1 MIRVTNHRNEEQ
13 VTPDLTPLIDII
25 FIVMVFLLLTAS
37 VKLQSLEV
45 ELPQTDTQALQTTE
59 ADPITINL
67 TAHAPY
73 WALQGKSFDTW
84 DAFRHALLHAVQ
96 KDPDKAV
103 VIGADKSG
111 SVEHMLKLLAFLQ
124 QQDIKATQLL
134 MEEDK
139 S

>member
-1 MIRVTNHRNEEQ
+1 MIRATHSRDEEQ
-13 VTPDLTPLIDII
+13 LTPDLTPLIDII

-45 ELPQTDTQALQTTE
+45 ELPQTDTQVLQTTE
-59 ADPITINL
+59 ADPVTINL

-73 WALQGKSFDTW
+73 WALQGKSYEAW
-84 DAFRHALLHAVQ
+84 DAFSHALLRAVQ
-96 KDPDKAV
+96 ENPDKPV